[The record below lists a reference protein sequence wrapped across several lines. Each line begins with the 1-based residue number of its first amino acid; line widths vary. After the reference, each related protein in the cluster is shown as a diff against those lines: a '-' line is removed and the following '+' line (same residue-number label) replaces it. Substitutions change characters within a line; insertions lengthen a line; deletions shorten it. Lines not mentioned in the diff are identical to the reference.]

1 MKNGGILMKKMLSL
15 VMAMVMAFTLVPA
28 APPRVAAAEGDI
40 VFDEATFLARYLL
53 AGDANDTQRNQ
64 RHAALSGTGAT
75 FVTDT
80 SSNAFGSVLQ
90 LSGGAKGTS
99 AVVLP
104 GNAVFD
110 FESGAPVNNI
120 TVATWVYPRANS
132 NYARIFDFGTSTTRN
147 FYLEQRRSGTSGVTA
162 RFTVNGSGSEAATP
176 NGAFTM
182 SLNTWYHVAVT
193 VEGRTMRLYVDGALR
208 GQVTI
213 TADLSSVFST
223 TSANN
228 LLYIGRSQYTDN
240 DINGRF
246 SDFAIFN
253 RALTVD
259 EINYIRNLKFTDENV
274 ATSDLSMVVNGLG
287 SLTNRTE
294 NFTLPTT
301 TASGSTIAWMSSN
314 NALVNAETG
323 VVTRPP
329 STNPNQTEAAV
340 LHVAVTKGEATVER
354 DVTVTVLKLPA
365 DEEIVAG
372 DKAALT
378 IATGNI
384 IEDVA
389 LPTKGALGSVITWAS
404 SAPQYLSEA
413 GVVARPA
420 IGAANEPVT
429 LTATI
434 SYGAASDTKTFDF
447 VVKAAVNVPVLLGV
461 PEVEYIA
468 RTGELPRLPYYVD
481 GIYAGGISGPRVRV
495 SWSTLAIQNT
505 NTAEINKYQNPGT
518 NAVSGVVYGTNG
530 ATAFTATAHVT
541 TVAAN
546 NDSQIWVT
554 KTLRNGVAPS
564 AIVTVNNTTAGSYQ
578 TNAIIALY
586 DADGKFVRL
595 QLEPFAIAPDEE
607 ESVQLALPE
616 VKDITDHTQRVF
628 VWGDETNV
636 PLVTDLFAQ
645 ENDDP
650 ELELVKFPYSDVV
663 LENNPDG
670 STPVIKGNSE
680 RMINGLLGCNDD
692 RFLYLFRYTFSMDTK
707 GASALGGWDT
717 VTTKLRGH
725 ATGHYLSALAQA
737 YLSTARTNQEQHAQ
751 FEEKINYMIDELY
764 AISQLAQGD
773 PANIPMGS
781 GKTAYTTQFSKPDM
795 RTDYENWGEG
805 FISAYPP
812 DSFIM
817 LERGA
822 TYGSTDSQVWA
833 PYYTLHKILAGLV
846 DCYEA
851 TGNEKAL
858 KIATG
863 MGVWVYRRLSTVP
876 QATLNSMWNRYIAG
890 EYGGMNEVMARM
902 YDITGDE
909 RLLAGARLF
918 DTIDFF
924 FGSNSTLGSRN
935 GTNGMAGNVDT
946 IRTKH
951 ANQHLPQIVGTMR
964 EYDVTGDIKYYQ
976 ITRNFWEKAVNSYS
990 YSMGGVAGYTS
1001 NSEAFVGTP
1010 DILYQ
1015 PATSQGPGL
1024 HGGTYTGNGDMCE
1037 GCATYN
1043 MLKISSA
1050 LFQHDP
1056 DAKYMDYYERA
1067 LYNQIAA
1074 IIQPTGVGTIY
1085 HFAQTPGAAKSFGN
1099 TGLNGFS
1106 CCNGT
1111 GIENHTKYQDS
1122 IYMHRGDDEL
1132 YVNLYIPSTLYWKDG
1147 LTVKQS
1153 TSYPNSDT
1161 TTLTVSGGGDFAVYL
1176 RIPYWATNGFTVLL
1190 NGEPLDIAADPS
1202 SYIVI
1207 DRVWS
1212 DGDTVTLTVPMDF
1225 HIFETINRPNI
1236 ASVLYGPLVLAASET
1251 AVQPTFRKVTLDGSD
1266 LSNSITIDPSTMTAQ
1281 TNGVTLRPLYFYNTQ
1296 RYSTYLDITLEK

>member
-1 MKNGGILMKKMLSL
+1 MKKMLSL
-15 VMAMVMAFTLVPA
+15 AMAFVMALALVPA
-28 APPRVAAAEGDI
+28 APPQAAAAEGEI
-40 VFDEATFLARYLL
+40 VFDEATFLARYPL

-75 FVTDT
+75 FVADT
-80 SSNAFGSVLQ
+80 SSNSFGTVLQ
-90 LSGGAKGTS
+90 LSGGSKGTG

-104 GNAVFD
+104 GDAVFG

-120 TVATWVYPRANS
+120 TVATWVYPRANT
-132 NYARIFDFGTSTTRN
+132 NYARIFDFGTGTTRN
-147 FYLEQRRSGTSGVTA
+147 FYLEQRRSNSSGVTA
-162 RFTVNGSGSEAATP
+162 RFTVGGSGAEAATP
-176 NGAFTM
+176 NGSFTM
-182 SLNTWYHVAVT
+182 SPNTWYHVAVA
-193 VEGRTMRLYVDGALR
+193 VEGRAMRLYVDGVLR
-208 GQVTI
+208 GQTTI
-213 TADLSSVFST
+213 PADLSSVFST
-223 TSANN
+223 TPANN
-228 LLYIGRSQYTDN
+228 LLYIGRSQYGDN
-240 DINGRF
+240 DMNGRF
-246 SDFAIFN
+246 SDFAVFN
-253 RALTVD
+253 RALTAD

-274 ATSDLSMVVNGLG
+274 AASDLSMVVSGLG
-287 SLTNRTE
+287 TLTNRTE
-294 NFTLPTT
+294 NFTLPAT
-301 TASGSTIAWMSSN
+301 TASGSAVVWTSSN
-314 NALVNAETG
+314 DALVNAETG

-329 STNPNQTEAAV
+329 SSNPNQTETAV
-340 LHVAVTKGEATVER
+340 LHVKVTKGEAVAER
-354 DVTVTVLKLPA
+354 DVTVTVLKLPS

-378 IATGNI
+378 LETGLLT
-384 IEDVA
+384 EDIA
-389 LPTKGALGSVITWAS
+389 LPGRGALGSTVTWTS
-404 SAPQYLSEA
+404 SAPQYLSETGA
-413 GVVARPA
+413 VTRPA
-420 IGAANEPVT
+420 VGADNEPVT

-434 SYGAASDTKTFDF
+434 EFGAASDTKTFDF
-447 VVKAAVNVPVLLGV
+447 VVKAAVDVPVLLGV
-461 PEVEYIA
+461 PEVDYTA
-468 RTGELPRLPYYVD
+468 RTGELPRLPYYVN
-481 GIYAGGISGPRVRV
+481 GIYAGGVNGPQVRV
-495 SWSTLAIQNT
+495 SWSTLAVQNT
-505 NTAEINKYQNPGT
+505 NTAEINKYQSPGVNT
-518 NAVSGVVYGTNG
+518 VAGTVYGANG
-530 ATAFTATAHVT
+530 VTAFAVTAHVT
-541 TVAAN
+541 TVEAN

-554 KTLRNGVAPS
+554 RTLREGVAPS
-564 AIVTVNNTTAGSYQ
+564 ATVTVNNTTAGSYR
-578 TNAIIALY
+578 TNAIDAIY
-586 DADGKFVRL
+586 DADGRFVRL
-595 QLEPFAIAPDEE
+595 AVEPFAIDPGEE
-607 ESVQLALPE
+607 ESVRLALPE
-616 VKDITDHTQRVF
+616 VDDVAGLTQRVF
-628 VWGDETNV
+628 VWDDETNV
-636 PLVTDLFAQ
+636 PLDTDLFAR

-650 ELELVKFPYSDVV
+650 ELELAKFPYSDVV

-670 STPVIKGNSE
+670 STPVLKGNTE
-680 RMINGLLGCNDD
+680 RMINGLLNCDDD
-692 RFLYLFRYTFSMDTK
+692 RFLYLFRYTFSLDTK

-737 YLSTARTNQEQHAQ
+737 YLSTARTNPAQHER
-751 FEEKINYMIDELY
+751 FEEKIDYMVDELY

-773 PANIPMGS
+773 PADIPVGP
-781 GKTAYTTQFSKPDM
+781 GKTAYTTQFATPNM

-822 TYGSTDSQVWA
+822 TYGSTDAQIWA

-858 KIATG
+858 AIATG
-863 MGVWVYRRLSTVP
+863 MGIWVYRRLSTVP

-909 RLLAGARLF
+909 RLLAGAKLF

-964 EYDVTGDIKYYQ
+964 EYDATGDIKYYQ

-990 YSMGGVAGYTS
+990 YSMGGVAGYTG
-1001 NSEAFVGTP
+1001 NSEAFVATP

-1015 PATSQGPGL
+1015 PGTSGPGI

-1074 IIQPTGVGTIY
+1074 IIQPTGVGTVY
-1085 HFAQTPGAAKSFGN
+1085 HFAQTPGAAKSYGN
-1099 TGLNGFS
+1099 TNLTGFS

-1122 IYMHRGDDEL
+1122 IYMRKGDDEL

-1147 LTVKQS
+1147 LTVRQS
-1153 TSYPNSDT
+1153 TGYPNSDT
-1161 TTLTVSGGGDFAVYL
+1161 TTLTVAGGGDFALNL
-1176 RIPYWATNGFTVLL
+1176 RIPYWASNGFAVLL

-1202 SYIVI
+1202 SYVVI

-1212 DGDTVTLTVPMDF
+1212 DGDTVTLTIPMDF

-1236 ASVLYGPLVLAASET
+1236 ASVLYGPIVLAASET
-1251 AVQPTFRKVTLDGSD
+1251 AVQPTFRKVTLDGAD
-1266 LSNSITIDPSTMTAQ
+1266 LSNSIAIDPSTLTAQ
-1281 TNGVTLRPLYFYNTQ
+1281 TNGVTLKPLYTYNTQ
-1296 RYSTYLDITLEK
+1296 RYSTYLDIALEK